1 MRPPLLSLL
10 LFGTASVVEA
20 QVRPVSVA
28 VPATAATP
36 TAAASASVPVSMLP
50 PAGRCR
56 IWIDGVPASQQPAPT
71 DCATALRQKPANG
84 TILYGPSER
93 DEAGERFERKAREH
107 RAKES
112 RPVASPPRAPASPS
126 GAVPAASPV
135 NPETRRPAAPSERK
149 PREDRS

>member
-1 MRPPLLSLL
+1 MRPLLLSLL
-10 LFGTASVVEA
+10 LLGTASLVEA
-20 QVRPVSVA
+20 QVRPVSVE
-28 VPATAATP
+28 VPAKPVAPASPGTAP
-36 TAAASASVPVSMLP
+36 VPVSMLP

-56 IWIDGVPASQQPAPT
+56 IWIDDVPASQQPAPT

-93 DEAGERFERKAREH
+93 DEAGERFERKSREH

-112 RPVASPPRAPASPS
+112 RPIGSPALSPATPAGPAST
-126 GAVPAASPV
+126 ASPV
-135 NPETRRPAAPSERK
+135 NPETRRPAAPNERK